1 MYSRWSYLYFVGLIT
16 FQFLL
21 YMEVYFS
28 TNVFRQH
35 ILTTLS
41 FVEFYMF
48 GSAYF
53 QIPNE

>member
-21 YMEVYFS
+21 YTEVYFS